1 MPEETLVKQALDM
14 LTVLGP
20 GQSEW
25 LGTVKFY
32 LERVGL
38 TCHFLNTELVS
49 DSRFKKII
57 SSRLKYSFVEL
68 WHSYIFNT
76 TSSKMRFYKLI
87 KNSFGKEPYLDNVP
101 IYHLRKVITK
111 FRCSDHNL

>member
-38 TCHFLNTELVS
+38 TCHFLNTE
-49 DSRFKKII
+49 
-57 SSRLKYSFVEL
+57 
-68 WHSYIFNT
+68 
-76 TSSKMRFYKLI
+76 
-87 KNSFGKEPYLDNVP
+87 
-101 IYHLRKVITK
+101 
-111 FRCSDHNL
+111 